1 MRIFHLFCCAPEGQS
16 LTLWFCATRPV
27 PYIPAWRAGSENKE
41 AVPKGPACF
50 SKGLMPLAGQEDK
63 IKQARSSKGHDP
75 LPEAA
80 DKKGRTDTE
89 GTRPAGTKIAYTRS
103 FIIKG
108 RFSTSFIDIPNWKA
122 ISRKAFLITALGT
135 PAPISRIICP
145 RRIGATQPT
154 RDPFPFP
161 IR

>member
-1 MRIFHLFCCAPEGQS
+1 MCEAPKKGERPPRREES
-16 LTLWFCATRPV
+16 RKKDTRLPG
-27 PYIPAWRAGSENKE
+27 RAGMKITYR
-41 AVPKGPACF
+41 
-50 SKGLMPLAGQEDK
+50 AGDK
-63 IKQARSSKGHDP
+63 
-75 LPEAA
+75 
-80 DKKGRTDTE
+80 
-89 GTRPAGTKIAYTRS
+89 S

>member
-1 MRIFHLFCCAPEGQS
+1 MQLSKKVEQ
-16 LTLWFCATRPV
+16 
-27 PYIPAWRAGSENKE
+27 IPTPFILSHRAAK
-41 AVPKGPACF
+41 
-50 SKGLMPLAGQEDK
+50 
-63 IKQARSSKGHDP
+63 HDS
-75 LPEAA
+75 
-80 DKKGRTDTE
+80 R
-89 GTRPAGTKIAYTRS
+89 GTKIAYTRS